1 MWIRERHN
9 PVSVKIRIIIIFIA
23 LNLLGAKPPEPDWS
37 KRMDELRSL
46 LSEMLPNLISD
57 QAFNSPKNFKT
68 IEAEAKKLAELA
80 HGMPEGK
87 LPDADPSVN
96 LIAGLFKNEINNAYD
111 HLING
116 RREYARSV
124 LKSVPRY
131 CIACHTRSSSSL
143 DLSSL
148 QQEVPKVLD
157 TSLEKA
163 EFFDATWQF
172 DRALNEFEKILNDP
186 EVLKDHQLEWQRA
199 AYYAIA
205 TSVRVKRD
213 PDRTLAVVKLII
225 KGEDVPQFMKRDA
238 LHWQESLM
246 QWKIEKAPNF
256 ATANDLLDEAD
267 RLMSLAANF
276 KKYATDRSGD
286 IFYLR
291 ASSYLHDFL
300 SRYPNNPDTAK
311 ALLMLGTCYEMLQ
324 MPELWFVHELY
335 YQACIRKAPYT
346 EIAQTCYT
354 RYEQSIFFG
363 YSGSSGMSL
372 PYDVKKN
379 LKELQKLASP
389 SSD

>member
-1 MWIRERHN
+1 MAIHN
-9 PVSVKIRIIIIFIA
+9 SRAISFKIQIIIIFIA
-23 LNLLGAKPPEPDWS
+23 LNLVGAKPPEPDWS

-57 QAFNSPKNFKT
+57 QEFNSPKNFKT

-96 LIAGLFKNEINNAYD
+96 LIAGLFKNEITNAYG

-148 QQEVPKVLD
+148 QQVVPQILD
-157 TSLEKA
+157 TSLERA

-186 EVLKDHQLEWQRA
+186 EVVKDHQLDWQRA

-213 PDRTLAVVKLII
+213 PDRALAVVNLII
-225 KGEDVPQFMKRDA
+225 KGDEVPQFMKRDA
-238 LHWQESLM
+238 HQWQESLM
-246 QWKIEKAPNF
+246 QWKNETTGNF
-256 ATANDLLDEAD
+256 SSSSDLMNEAD
-267 RLMSLAANF
+267 RLISLATNLQ
-276 KKYATDRSGD
+276 KYPTDRSGD

-300 SRYPNNPDTAK
+300 TQYPKSPGTAK

-324 MPELWFVHELY
+324 APELWFVHELY
-335 YQACIRKAPYT
+335 YEACIRKAPNT

-363 YSGSSGMSL
+363 YSGSSGLSL
-372 PYDVKKN
+372 PYDVKKT
-379 LKELQKLASP
+379 LKELKKLSTP
-389 SSD
+389 S

>member
-1 MWIRERHN
+1 MPICHN
-9 PVSVKIRIIIIFIA
+9 RKPISLKIRFLIIFIA
-23 LNLLGAKPPEPDWS
+23 VNSLGAKPPEPDWA
-37 KRMDELRSL
+37 KRMDEFRAL
-46 LSEMLPNLISD
+46 LSELLPNVISD
-57 QAFNSPKNFKT
+57 EEFNSPKNFKA
-68 IEAEAKKLAELA
+68 IETEAKKLAELA
-80 HGMPEGK
+80 HGMPQGK
-87 LPDADPSVN
+87 LPDADPSIN
-96 LIAGLFKNEINNAYD
+96 LIAGLFKNEINSAYN

-116 RREYARSV
+116 RREYARAV

-157 TSLEKA
+157 TALEKA

-172 DRALNEFEKILNDP
+172 ERAMNEFEKILNDSK
-186 EVLKDHQLEWQRA
+186 VAKDHQLEWQRA

-213 PDRTLAVVKLII
+213 PDRALAVVNLII
-225 KGEDVPQFMKRDA
+225 KGEEVPQFMKRDG
-238 LHWQESLM
+238 LQWRESLM
-246 QWKIEKAPNF
+246 QWKTEAPHEF
-256 ATANDLLDEAD
+256 ATANDLLNESD
-267 RLMSLAANF
+267 RLMSLAATLQ
-276 KKYATDRSGD
+276 KYPTDRSGD

-300 SRYPNNPDTAK
+300 TQYPESPNTAQ

-324 MPELWFVHELY
+324 APELWFVHELY
-335 YQACIRKAPYT
+335 YEACIRKAPNT
-346 EIAQTCYT
+346 EIAQTCFT

-363 YSGSSGMSL
+363 YSGSSGISL

-379 LKELQKLASP
+379 LKELKKLSTP
-389 SSD
+389 S